1 MKCHIRRAI
10 RDDLDLKT
18 IRVSDLMNRNPVIL
32 APSLLIGVAINEMES
47 SSRKVFSAPVIDDEG
62 CCLGVV
68 TLHDLIR

>member
-18 IRVSDLMNRNPVIL
+18 IRVSDLMNRKPVIL
-32 APSLLIGVAINEMES
+32 APSLLIGAAINEMES

-62 CCLGVV
+62 RCLGVV